1 MKKNIILALFFIIS
15 FDVFSQ
21 ESESPNIILMIGDG
35 MGLTQ
40 ITSKLVPF
48 HLQSLI

>member
-1 MKKNIILALFFIIS
+1 MKKNIILALFFVTT
-15 FDVFSQ
+15 FNFYSQ

-40 ITSKLVPF
+40 ITWNVFK
-48 HLQSLI
+48 Q

>member
-1 MKKNIILALFFIIS
+1 MKKSIILALFFVTTFNS
-15 FDVFSQ
+15 YSQ

-40 ITSKLVPF
+40 ITSGMY
-48 HLQSLI
+48 